1 MPSQHNRYRISM
13 LPPLLQIDNILVSS
27 EIISECFACDYESCR
42 GACCI
47 IGDSG
52 APMDI
57 FKSASKGDVEKGIG
71 RDETESIRQSWP
83 LFRELLSP
91 QALQAVEKQGF
102 SVVDNDGD
110 LVTPLVPGT
119 EECAFC
125 HISPEHG
132 CMCAI
137 EMKGAVKPISCSL
150 YPIRT
155 KVLRT
160 GILALN
166 LHHWDICKCAF
177 QKGQRENIRA
187 YEFLKGPIVRAFGEE
202 FYQALDTARKE
213 LE

>member
-1 MPSQHNRYRISM
+1 M

-27 EIISECFACDYESCR
+27 EIISEYFACDYQTCR

-47 IGDSG
+47 VGDSG

-57 FKSASKGDVEKGIG
+57 FKGVGKGDVVKGVG
-71 RDETESIRQSWP
+71 VNEEQTVRQAWD
-83 LFRELLSP
+83 LFRPLLSP
-91 QALQAVEKQGF
+91 QALDAVQQQGF
-102 SVVDNDGD
+102 AVVDRDGD

-125 HISPEHG
+125 HMSPEHG

-137 EMKGAVKPISCSL
+137 EMQGAAKPISCSL

-155 KVLRT
+155 KLLRT

-177 QKGQRENIRA
+177 EKGRRENTRA
-187 YEFLKGPIVRAFGEE
+187 YEFLKGPIVRAFGTE
-202 FYQALDTARKE
+202 FYDALDAARKE
-213 LE
+213 FDNN

>member
-1 MPSQHNRYRISM
+1 M

-27 EIISECFACDYESCR
+27 EIISEYFACDYQTCR

-57 FKSASKGDVEKGIG
+57 FANADKNDVEKGIG
-71 RDETESIRQSWP
+71 RNEAKAIKDFWEEFRP
-83 LFRELLSP
+83 LLGKE
-91 QALQAVEKQGF
+91 ALEAVEKQGF
-102 SVVDNDGD
+102 CVTDSDGD

-125 HISPEHG
+125 HMSPEKG

-137 EMKGAVKPISCSL
+137 EMKGGVKPISCSL

-177 QKGQRENIRA
+177 EKGRKENIRV
-187 YEFLKGPIVRAFGEE
+187 YEFLKGPITRAFGEE